1 MAIYRCAAC
10 GGVNHATADAGAP
23 AEACTRCRRPLDRS
37 GQPQDV
43 DAAALVSAI
52 RSSPAPVL
60 VDFSDAPSV
69 ALDEVARACAGELVV
84 LRVHPPSEP
93 AAAAAYRIGP
103 APTLVLFFG
112 GTEVARRAGRD
123 PGDLTTWM
131 ESAAAVRVGGGA

>member
-23 AEACTRCRRPLDRS
+23 ADACTRCRRPLDRS

-69 ALDEVARACAGELVV
+69 ALDGVARACAGELVV
-84 LRVHPPSEP
+84 LRVHPSSEP
-93 AAAAAYRIGP
+93 AAASTSCGWPLRSSGRRQRVQASAGAPASAVAWFTPPQAAQR
-103 APTLVLFFG
+103 
-112 GTEVARRAGRD
+112 
-123 PGDLTTWM
+123 
-131 ESAAAVRVGGGA
+131 